1 MTNQPFFTHDRVD
14 DASIPTASANGPWD
28 AEFAARPRRSVGLLA
43 HVIEQRHGSDDFVP
57 ARLTVDM
64 FRLPNTTT
72 PIEVTTQLV
81 RDGMRIKVVEAE
93 FVSGGAG
100 MARASS
106 ASYCARRKT
115 HQAMSGR
122 RLTGMRRSRRI
133 FQSPPIPGSA

>member
-1 MTNQPFFTHDRVD
+1 MTKNQPFFNHDRVND
-14 DASIPTASANGPWD
+14 TFMPTPVANGPWD
-28 AEFAARPRRSVGLLA
+28 LNSLHGRVVVGLLA

-72 PIEVTTQLV
+72 PIEVRTRLV

-93 FVSGGAG
+93 FFSGAPAWRGPP
-100 MARASS
+100 

-115 HQAMSGR
+115 RPAMSGR
-122 RLTGMRRSRRI
+122 RRTGMRRSRRT
-133 FQSPPIPGSA
+133 FPSRPIQGSA